1 MYNKFLKLAI
11 LSLCYMTISQV
22 YALTGD
28 ETKPLQIDADNATL
42 DQKNMT
48 TVFTGNVIIT
58 RGSIIV
64 HANKGIASQDANKD
78 NIVILYGTPITFS
91 QIQDDKQKITGQC
104 NQFEYNTKTN
114 LAILSGNAKIKK
126 NKDSIISEQI
136 TYNTKTQ
143 TYSAKGLAAN
153 GVNKKQ
159 SGRVSVILDQMQNG
173 K

>member
-64 HANKGIASQDANKD
+64 HANKGIASQDANK
-78 NIVILYGTPITFS
+78 IIL
-91 QIQDDKQKITGQC
+91 
-104 NQFEYNTKTN
+104 
-114 LAILSGNAKIKK
+114 
-126 NKDSIISEQI
+126 
-136 TYNTKTQ
+136 
-143 TYSAKGLAAN
+143 
-153 GVNKKQ
+153 
-159 SGRVSVILDQMQNG
+159 
-173 K
+173 